1 MDRQQREKGA
11 EEWTPKRKEQY
22 YAQLRSN
29 IAHMDT
35 NEPNSNW
42 QIGLENKSKKVA
54 EPAEP
59 EAAEPEQKEKK
70 GKKAKKAAA
79 VAEGETT
86 PTEEAKVEQ
95 QKATAE

>member
-70 GKKAKKAAA
+70 GKKAKKSST
-79 VAEGETT
+79 GNYIMSS
-86 PTEEAKVEQ
+86 K
-95 QKATAE
+95 TASILKNNFLK

>member
-1 MDRQQREKGA
+1 
-11 EEWTPKRKEQY
+11 
-22 YAQLRSN
+22 
-29 IAHMDT
+29 MDT

>member
-1 MDRQQREKGA
+1 
-11 EEWTPKRKEQY
+11 
-22 YAQLRSN
+22 
-29 IAHMDT
+29 MDT

-79 VAEGETT
+79 VSAAVAEGEKT